1 MTILTYT
8 YVHCINRR
16 RNNNNKRRGHS
27 AICSVYHTLQKTG
40 GPALRTNA
48 LRSMPQPAAR
58 NYKINHITNNC
69 NNNNNSNSNVLLCF
83 MIMHLII
90 MCITYLYYYY
100 VLCMLLL
107 IIIMNVIMY

>member
-27 AICSVYHTLQKTG
+27 AICSVYHTLQKTR

-58 NYKINHITNNC
+58 NYKINHINNNC
-69 NNNNNSNSNVLLCF
+69 NNNNNN
-83 MIMHLII
+83 
-90 MCITYLYYYY
+90 
-100 VLCMLLL
+100 
-107 IIIMNVIMY
+107 